1 MKKRTTRNIGI
12 YVLIFAL
19 VMGMAFLYNRAPR
32 DESKEIEYSE
42 LVEYIA
48 KEEVKELSVDNNK
61 MVMTAKLKNGE
72 EVKAVYTLVD
82 YSILSDK
89 YLNQQAED
97 GKLKLTAEAP
107 KPRPGIFR
115 CSRPC

>member
-19 VMGMAFLYNRAPR
+19 VMGMAFLYNRAPK

-48 KEEVKELSVDNNK
+48 KED
-61 MVMTAKLKNGE
+61 
-72 EVKAVYTLVD
+72 
-82 YSILSDK
+82 I
-89 YLNQQAED
+89 Q
-97 GKLKLTAEAP
+97 
-107 KPRPGIFR
+107 II
-115 CSRPC
+115 

>member
-72 EVKAVYTLVD
+72 EVKAEG
-82 YSILSDK
+82 SSPR
-89 YLNQQAED
+89 QQGAD
-97 GKLKLTAEAP
+97 MPHVRKGV
-107 KPRPGIFR
+107 PGQR
-115 CSRPC
+115 RA